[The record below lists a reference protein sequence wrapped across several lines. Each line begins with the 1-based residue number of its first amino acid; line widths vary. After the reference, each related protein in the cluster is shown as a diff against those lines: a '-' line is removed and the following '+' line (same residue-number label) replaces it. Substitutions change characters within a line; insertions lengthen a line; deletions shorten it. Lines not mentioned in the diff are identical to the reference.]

1 MWNMLKSDFYRITHT
16 ISFKRTMILFII
28 FMTMLY
34 MDWGVQSNG
43 LFASYDASKDSFVD
57 FLYFFPKT
65 AVFQMFCFI
74 YLCMFISEEYNNG
87 YVKNIY
93 PYFQNKGKLVGS
105 RYFTFILIYMI
116 FSITNIILTLFLTVV
131 SGREMGDISFANYL
145 IYFVVQICIN
155 SVIGLFFS
163 FSFRLFRS
171 MTASI
176 MLVIAH
182 TLMFFWGLHY
192 LIFDLTG
199 INYLEYTIYY
209 LNGNLPNVFDA
220 DIYGK
225 TLLVVAVMTILCLSA
240 NYLVLK
246 KKDL

>member
-1 MWNMLKSDFYRITHT
+1 MWNMLKSDLYRITHT
-16 ISFKRTMILFII
+16 MSFKVTMVLFII
-28 FMTMLY
+28 IMTMLY
-34 MDWGVQSNG
+34 MDWGVQSNM
-43 LFASYDASKDSFVD
+43 LFASYDASKDSFAD

-74 YLCMFISEEYNNG
+74 YLCVFVGEEYQSG
-87 YVKNIY
+87 YTKNIY
-93 PYFQNKGKLVGS
+93 PYFQNKWKLAGS
-105 RYFTFILIYMI
+105 KYFTFILIYLL
-116 FSITNIILTLFLTVV
+116 FSIAIIILTLGLTFVA
-131 SGREMGDISFANYL
+131 GREIGDISFVNYL
-145 IYFVVQICIN
+145 AYFIVQIFTN
-155 SVIGLFFS
+155 SVIGLFFILS
-163 FSFRLFRS
+163 LHLFRS
-171 MTASI
+171 KTASI
-176 MLVIAH
+176 MLVIAY
-182 TLMFFWGLHY
+182 TMMVFWGIHY

-209 LNGNLPNVFDA
+209 LNGNLPNIFDA